1 MATDETNRKMTVS
14 LALGVDVSTV
24 LPGKETLLEP
34 GQTGTFE
41 RMHPF
46 LPAERTTLWVSGP
59 DHESVTDE
67 LLAHPAIRHADRLD
81 EGDERSL
88 YELELAPDLGP
99 VATAI
104 ERTGAMATRAEV
116 IDATIRLTLR
126 FRDQDELQTFVDDLE
141 TAGVQFEVTWKGN
154 GGVTGDGGTESLT
167 QCQRQTL
174 WLAYERGYFNIPR
187 DTSLSELADELGVS
201 SQAVSERLRRA
212 MGSYLA
218 TTMLT
223 E

>member
-1 MATDETNRKMTVS
+1 MTVS
-14 LALGVDVSTV
+14 LALGVDVSSV

-34 GQTGTFE
+34 SQTGTFE
-41 RMHPF
+41 RMVPF
-46 LPAERTTLWVSGP
+46 TAGERTTLWVSGP
-59 DHESVTDE
+59 DHDDAADVLRS
-67 LLAHPAIRHADRLD
+67 HPAIARAERLD
-81 EGDERSL
+81 SGDERSL
-88 YELELAPDLGP
+88 YELGLAAGLGP
-99 VATAI
+99 VADGI
-104 ERTGAMATRAEV
+104 ERTDAMATRAEV

-126 FRDQDELQTFVDDLE
+126 FRGQDELQQFVDTLHDE
-141 TAGVQFEVTWKGN
+141 NVQFEVTWKGN
-154 GGVTGDGGTESLT
+154 GGVTGDGGTDPLT
-167 QCQRQTL
+167 QVQRQTL

-187 DTSLSELADELGVS
+187 DTSLCELADELDVS